1 MGYSP
6 HTLPLTPRPALG
18 AEMEERMAY
27 AVHMQSS
34 SGEWK
39 KLPSTRPLTFGEA
52 KDEIR
57 FARAMGVTT
66 QMRIVEVA

>member
-1 MGYSP
+1 
-6 HTLPLTPRPALG
+6 
-18 AEMEERMAY
+18 MEERMVY

-57 FARAMGVTT
+57 FARAMGVTA